1 MKIKKLFLI
10 FLLCILQSCAIKR
23 EIKQDFHTPPSKWEE
38 PRLYFTEFDRSFE
51 KNVDISRMKIQDSE
65 VEKKISPNNAYWF
78 KIIEPDFNKEGPWS
92 TEIYI
97 FNERDYL
104 IKIVLKEHSNYIPE
118 VFWINDKYLHIKVW
132 WGRVLGSIFIYDVEK
147 ERIVI
152 KEMIHDGTNIFNQ
165 YHGEEK

>member
-1 MKIKKLFLI
+1 MKIKKFFI
-10 FLLCILQSCAIKR
+10 VFSLCILSSCIVKR
-23 EIKQDFHTPPSKWEE
+23 GIKQDFHTHPSEWKE

-51 KNVDISRMKIQDSE
+51 KNIKITRIKLIDKGFVKNFSQ
-65 VEKKISPNNAYWF
+65 NNAYWF
-78 KIIEPDFNKEGPWS
+78 VIVEPDFNNEGPWS
-92 TEIYI
+92 SEIYI
-97 FNERDYL
+97 FNEREYL
-104 IKIVLKEHSNYIPE
+104 IKIVLKEHSSYTPE

-165 YHGEEK
+165 YHEEEK